1 MTKKVISSGRA
12 IIANATGKLLD
23 FGISEVLKSDTSF
36 AKFLDNQVFWD
47 NREGMELVKWFKEVR
62 KGDNQVISV
71 LALPTREVMDIFH
84 IKYDFL
90 SEPIDLKTNLL
101 QFIVD
106 IKEKKISHARLI
118 SFCTM
123 PDTMREKIDRSGYLF
138 LDE

>member
-12 IIANATGKLLD
+12 FIADASGKLLD
-23 FGISEVLKSDTSF
+23 LGISEVLKSGTSF
-36 AKFLDNQVFWD
+36 AKFLDNQVVMD
-47 NREGMELVKWFKEVR
+47 NLEGKELVKWFKEAQQGN
-62 KGDNQVISV
+62 KQVVPV

-84 IKYDFL
+84 INYDFL
-90 SEPIDLKTNLL
+90 SEPIDLKTNVL

-106 IKEKKISHARLI
+106 VKERKISHARLI

-123 PDTMREKIDRSGYLF
+123 PDIMREKLARSGYLF